1 MNGLETWGKYLMI
14 AGVVLIIIG
23 LIFYGLSLLGVTKFP
38 LGNLPGDFRYQ
49 SKNTSF
55 YFPLTSS
62 ILVSAVLSLIAYFF
76 RK

>member
-1 MNGLETWGKYLMI
+1 MMAGAILVIVGL
-14 AGVVLIIIG
+14 VL
-23 LIFYGLSLLGVTKFP
+23 YGLSLLGVTKFP
-38 LGNLPGDFRYQ
+38 LGSLPGDFRYQ

-62 ILVSAVLSLIAYFF
+62 LIVSAILSLVAYLL